1 MAVTA
6 EERSLIH
13 EAMNDFTKNGHCITT
28 ESIALFVKTKHGKDV
43 DMDVIAELQREQTK
57 NIIRRI
63 NQNEHC

>member
-1 MAVTA
+1 MKISD
-6 EERSLIH
+6 EERSLVH
-13 EAMNDFTKNGHCITT
+13 DAMNSLAKNGHCITT

-63 NQNEHC
+63 N

>member
-1 MAVTA
+1 MEISA
-6 EERSLIH
+6 EERRLVH
-13 EAMNDFTKNGHCITT
+13 EAMNELAKNEHCITT

>member
-1 MAVTA
+1 MKISD
-6 EERSLIH
+6 EERRMIH
-13 EAMNDFTKNGHCITT
+13 EAMNELARRGHCITT

-63 NQNEHC
+63 N